1 MCWKGS
7 MEKKMCKKV
16 FLNSIFARVWDKKDP
31 FREAF
36 SIAGEDFRK
45 VKARRTSRFE
55 LEGKGYFIKLH
66 SGIGLREYLKD
77 VFQGKKPVTGA
88 GQEFAALQLLK
99 EKNIPTMKVA
109 AFGRKGGFAPYE
121 KSFLVTDELCD
132 VISLEDLCKETGG
145 LPDRSLRRKIVPV
158 LGDTAGR
165 MHRSGI
171 NHRDCY
177 ICHFLLDRKK
187 EKEGEIVLY
196 IIDLHRAQIRKKVP
210 QRYLVKDLAGLYFS
224 AMQYMDLEKR
234 DVYYFLKAYYGLP
247 LHEIF
252 VKYGKILKK
261 VHDAASAV
269 YRKDMKKAMPE
280 LF

>member
-1 MCWKGS
+1 
-7 MEKKMCKKV
+7 MCKKI
-16 FLNSIFARVWDKKDP
+16 FLNDVFSRVWDKKDP
-31 FREAF
+31 FAEAF
-36 SIAGEDFRK
+36 GITGEDYRK

-77 VFQGKKPVTGA
+77 LFQGKKPVTGA
-88 GQEFAALQLLK
+88 GQEFAALQLLEK
-99 EKNIPTMKVA
+99 KNIPTMKVA
-109 AFGRKGGFAPYE
+109 AFGKNGGFTPYE
-121 KSFLVTDELCD
+121 KSFLITEELCD
-132 VISLEDLCKETGG
+132 VISLEDFCKEKKGIVDG
-145 LPDRSLRRKIVPV
+145 KLRRKIIPV

-187 EKEGEIVLY
+187 AKEGEIVLY
-196 IIDLHRAQIRKKVP
+196 IIDLHRAQIRNKVP

-224 AMQYMDLEKR
+224 AMQYMELEKK
-234 DVYYFLKAYYGLP
+234 DVYHFLKAYYKLP
-247 LHEIF
+247 LREIF
-252 VKYGKILKK
+252 LRYGNFLKK
-261 VHDAASAV
+261 VRDAASAV
-269 YRKDMKKAMPE
+269 YRKDMKKEMKK